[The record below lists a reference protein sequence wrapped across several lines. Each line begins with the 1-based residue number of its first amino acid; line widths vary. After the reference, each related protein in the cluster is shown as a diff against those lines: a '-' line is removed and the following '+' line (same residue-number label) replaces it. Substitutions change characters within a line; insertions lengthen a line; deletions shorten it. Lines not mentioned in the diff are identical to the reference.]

1 MCFFT
6 SDVYKNHNL
15 WTCQKVCHALVY
27 LLDNIC
33 IRFGTK
39 LYRQTI
45 GITMGTNCAAL
56 LAIFVFLFCFE
67 RFHEVSHTGNKADII
82 KAFSSTLIYL
92 QVDNL
97 LNIDNI
103 YLDQIVDR
111 IYTLQNN

>member
-1 MCFFT
+1 MPLFIFWIIFVL
-6 SDVYKNHNL
+6 DLELNFIGKL
-15 WTCQKVCHALVY
+15 LVLRWGLIV
-27 LLDNIC
+27 LL
-33 IRFGTK
+33 
-39 LYRQTI
+39 
-45 GITMGTNCAAL
+45 L
-56 LAIFVFLFCFE
+56 LQFFVFLFCFE